1 MTKKSI
7 NRKEVV
13 KTIETRLQENIP
25 RKEIL
30 EELSEQYFDK
40 KTISTLIASTP
51 DNQTKEKFMI
61 LNNILLGL
69 LILTIV
75 FKILVAIT
83 LFSSISLYLIPI
95 AFLIPI
101 FSIWFAFEVSKF
113 KGYIYNL
120 LGLFAIISIF
130 KVLGNLGES
139 GTFGL
144 IDIIIVVAIA
154 GLSFY
159 LGKKI
164 FPNYGLFGPKKD
176 SDGNVILG

>member
-7 NRKEVV
+7 NKKEVAKV
-13 KTIETRLQENIP
+13 IETRLQENIP

-40 KTISTLIASTP
+40 KTISTLIASTA
-51 DNQTKEKFMI
+51 DNQRKEKFKT

-75 FKILVAIT
+75 LKIFVGIT
-83 LFSSISLYLIPI
+83 LLSSISIFLIPI

-101 FSIWFAFEVSKF
+101 ISIWFAFEVSKF

-120 LGLFAIISIF
+120 LGLLLVASIF
-130 KVLGNLGES
+130 NAMGDLVES
-139 GTFGL
+139 GTLGL
-144 IDIIIVVAIA
+144 IDIFIGVVIA

-176 SDGNVILG
+176 SDGNIKLG

>member
-1 MTKKSI
+1 MKKKSI
-7 NRKEVV
+7 NRKEVT
-13 KTIETRLQENIP
+13 KAIEMGLQENTP
-25 RKEIL
+25 RKVIL

-51 DNQTKEKFMI
+51 NTQTKEKYKA

-69 LILTIV
+69 LILIIV
-75 FKILVAIT
+75 FKILIGIT
-83 LFSSISLYLIPI
+83 LLSSISVYLLPI
-95 AFLIPI
+95 AFLMPF

-130 KVLGNLGES
+130 KALGDFGES
-139 GTFGL
+139 GTYGL
-144 IDIIIVVAIA
+144 IDIIIAIAIA

-159 LGKKI
+159 LGNKI

-176 SDGNVILG
+176 SEGNIILG

>member
-7 NRKEVV
+7 NRKEVT

-40 KTISTLIASTP
+40 NTISTLIASTP
-51 DNQTKEKFMI
+51 DNQIKEKFKT

-75 FKILVAIT
+75 FKIFVGIT
-83 LFSSISLYLIPI
+83 LLSSISLYLIPI
-95 AFLIPI
+95 AFLIPFI
-101 FSIWFAFEVSKF
+101 SIWFAFEVSKF
-113 KGYIYNL
+113 NGYIYKSLEL
-120 LGLFAIISIF
+120 LAIASIF
-130 KVLGNLGES
+130 KALGNLGES

-144 IDIIIVVAIA
+144 INIVIVVVIA

-159 LGKKI
+159 LGNKI

-176 SDGNVILG
+176 SDGNIILG